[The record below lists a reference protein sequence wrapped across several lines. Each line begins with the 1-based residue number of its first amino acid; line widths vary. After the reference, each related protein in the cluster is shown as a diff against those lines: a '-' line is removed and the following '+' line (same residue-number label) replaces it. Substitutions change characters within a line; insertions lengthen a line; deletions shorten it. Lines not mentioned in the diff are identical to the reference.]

1 MQIIDA
7 HRGLGNKKGKVY
19 SMGMD
24 SRVSNFHSLKW
35 VGSTVLCFRGSFGML
50 SESALRLVLGD
61 VFNNLP
67 FLCQVI
73 LSYSHSETCTNPPVN
88 NCFLSPVHL
97 SRMWANNTEERC
109 FIPSWFL
116 SLCLY
121 AEQTYCVHLKLFL
134 WTMQVPWHHHIRI
147 FQNPCLG
154 KQLSIITGTRVNL
167 FLLPKGKKKNS
178 I

>member
-1 MQIIDA
+1 MKTIQPKESSSHGSKRKNLYLSSAKTSCSGKQEIIQPGVQIIDA

-97 SRMWANNTEERC
+97 SRM
-109 FIPSWFL
+109 
-116 SLCLY
+116 
-121 AEQTYCVHLKLFL
+121 
-134 WTMQVPWHHHIRI
+134 
-147 FQNPCLG
+147 
-154 KQLSIITGTRVNL
+154 
-167 FLLPKGKKKNS
+167 
-178 I
+178 